1 MCINTSVSGTIRK
14 MRLQRGWTQDVLAE
28 LTGMPRNSIGKI
40 ERAEHDL
47 NIVKLEAISIALEVP
62 LSELLRQ
69 AELSQ
74 AEISMVGK
82 AYASGI
88 C

>member
-1 MCINTSVSGTIRK
+1 MCINTAVGSTIRK
-14 MRLQRGWTQDVLAE
+14 IRLQRGWTQEVLAE
-28 LTGMPRNSIGKI
+28 LIDISRNSIGKI

-82 AYASGI
+82 AHASAI
-88 C
+88 

>member
-14 MRLQRGWTQDVLAE
+14 MRLQRGWTQEVLAE

-47 NIVKLEAISIALEVP
+47 NIVKLEAISLALDVP

-69 AELSQ
+69 AELS
-74 AEISMVGK
+74 MVENTH
-82 AYASGI
+82 ASTI
-88 C
+88 